1 MPYSNLSTAPR
12 SEPTLSAEDLEPL
25 SEVERKHILHALEAC
40 HGQRNLAARALR
52 IDRKTLYRRLR
63 SYGL

>member
-1 MPYSNLSTAPR
+1 MHMRTENVMTPEA
-12 SEPTLSAEDLEPL
+12 AQLEPL
-25 SEVERKHILHALEAC
+25 SEIARKHILRALEAC
-40 HGQRNLAARALR
+40 HGQRSLAARVLR